1 MNSHSTKVVASHHD
15 HLFQIVFADPKHAVP
30 LLRSAL
36 PASIHQ
42 IINWSTLAR
51 FRVTHRGRRGKKT
64 ICDVVFSA
72 RTRRGRKILLYV
84 ILEHKARSSRFDAFQ
99 MLDQIVGVLRTHRR
113 EHPKDKFLPLVI
125 PVVVHADHRPWQSP
139 LDVRELF
146 DLENIPAE
154 LHPYLP
160 SCRYFLD
167 DLQQEEPEQLRQR
180 RMTIYGLCTLG
191 MLRYLPAAGRNP
203 KRFDALMATWA
214 QYLEQAE
221 KVAQSIGERGI
232 IDSLVDYIMD
242 TTQLPVATVNT
253 VLQQRLQNPTM
264 KNRVLSTA
272 QRIRKQGKAEG
283 KASVLLRQI
292 LRRFGKPDP
301 DIAAR
306 IESASPSQLD
316 RWADRILDAK
326 SLDELFAG

>member
-1 MNSHSTKVVASHHD
+1 VASHHD
-15 HLFQIVFADPKHAVP
+15 HLFQLVFADPKHAVP

-42 IINWSTLAR
+42 KINWSTLTRIRA
-51 FRVTHRGRRGKKT
+51 TQRGRRGKKT

-72 RTRRGRKILLYV
+72 RTRSGRKLLLYV

-99 MLDQIVGVLRTHRR
+99 LLDQIVGVLRTHRR

-125 PVVVHADHRPWQSP
+125 PVIVHADHRPWQSP
-139 LDVRELF
+139 RDVRELF

-167 DLQQEEPEQLRQR
+167 DLHQQQPEQLRQR
-180 RMTIYGLCTLG
+180 TMTIYGLCTLG

-203 KRFDALMATWA
+203 KHFDALMATWA
-214 QYLEQAE
+214 KHLEEAG
-221 KVAQSIGERGI
+221 KVAQTTGERGI
-232 IDSLVDYIMD
+232 LDSLVDYIMA

-253 VLQQRLQNPTM
+253 VIQQRLHNPTM

-283 KASVLLRQI
+283 KAEGKASVLLRLI

-301 DIAAR
+301 DIEAR
-306 IESASPSQLD
+306 IEAASPSQLD